1 MATFKKPK
9 TGLGIIFLLIVTAKY
24 NELKIGELEL
34 GVMEPICLWI

>member
-1 MATFKKPK
+1 MVTFKKPM

-34 GVMEPICLWI
+34 GVIESICL